1 MVLLSGDGIADGS
14 AKERHNTGHRQ
25 KGDGNVSVWTVG

>member
-25 KGDGNVSVWTVG
+25 KGDGNVSV